1 LCKPGY
7 LAFWNGNCEKPG
19 SPEALAA
26 AADEGNE
33 SARQEIDFQKHK
45 AKQAEER
52 RKEMEREFRRKQ
64 KEREEN
70 IRALERR
77 IRELIREKTNAR
89 ITDRDNHI
97 TSLSDRIASLQKA
110 QAEAAKTATTQL
122 NLIKALEKSEAH
134 KVKRLTAAMEAA
146 TSKVADAARAYA
158 ERVRA
163 RTEAE
168 MRSTT
173 ESSPD
178 SGVSVP
184 PSPTPQ
190 PAPKSS
196 LPVRKPASPPQYHNA
211 HSTQPLKLPIN
222 HRVTRR
228 HSSKPAPA
236 PQPKPERP
244 VPSDIKKPTADQGTN
259 VVPRFTQIHAEAE
272 AEAEAQTEAQTEA
285 EAVASVMKSDL
296 SADLQNLATV
306 SDAELAQSDEDLQN
320 ELAKLHAEVDSHL
333 DEVLHESEDEEEADE
348 ADE

>member
-1 LCKPGY
+1 LCKAGY

-33 SARQEIDFQKHK
+33 SARQEINFQKHK
-45 AKQAEER
+45 AKEAEER

-89 ITDRDNHI
+89 ITDRDTRIGALNDHI
-97 TSLSDRIASLQKA
+97 VSLQTA
-110 QAEAAKTATTQL
+110 QSEAAKTASTQL
-122 NLIKALEKSEAH
+122 ALIKALEKSESH

-146 TSKVADAARAYA
+146 TSKIADAARAYA

-173 ESSPD
+173 ESSQET
-178 SGVSVP
+178 GVVP
-184 PSPTPQ
+184 PPAPKPSA
-190 PAPKSS
+190 APKSS
-196 LPVRKPASPPQYHNA
+196 LPARKPASPPQYHNA
-211 HSTQPLKLPIN
+211 HSAQPLKLPIN
-222 HRVTRR
+222 QRTTR
-228 HSSKPAPA
+228 HGKPAA
-236 PQPKPERP
+236 APKPKPARKIP
-244 VPSDIKKPTADQGTN
+244 KSIKKATADQGTN
-259 VVPRFTQIHAEAE
+259 VVPRFAQVHSEAE
-272 AEAEAQTEAQTEA
+272 ASVDAQTEAA
-285 EAVASVMKSDL
+285 AVQSLMKSDL
-296 SADLQNLATV
+296 SADLQNLASV
-306 SDAELAQSDEDLQN
+306 SDAELAQSDQDLQS

-333 DEVLHESEDEEEADE
+333 DEVLHSEDAEEEADEEEADE
-348 ADE
+348 